1 MPYLQSPLRRYVVY
15 PFCPVTSLPLL
26 LLSLSPFLSS
36 PRLAL
41 DSVSRPDPCSSSCT
55 SGKAVLP
62 CQCWAM
68 AVPWGAGPS
77 SAFPPVPCPPHRPV
91 PGCSLVPVLMKLCV
105 CARHCRLRLYLPL
118 QPRDQ
123 EARPCSYHLL
133 GKPCGSLGFNRLDDP
148 QRQGQAPILGRN
160 IALASGGIAR
170 HEPATSALPPVQRAL

>member
-1 MPYLQSPLRRYVVY
+1 MLYIHSVLSQHPAAAALSIPL
-15 PFCPVTSLPLL
+15 
-26 LLSLSPFLSS
+26 LSS

-41 DSVSRPDPCSSSCT
+41 DSVSCPDPCSLLLHLRQSRI
-55 SGKAVLP
+55 ALPVLGHG
-62 CQCWAM
+62 CSL
-68 AVPWGAGPS
+68 GAGPS
-77 SAFPPVPCPPHRPV
+77 SAFPPVPCPSHRPV

-105 CARHCRLRLYLPL
+105 RARHCRLRLYLPL

-148 QRQGQAPILGRN
+148 QRQSQAPIFGRN

-170 HEPATSALPPVQRAL
+170 HEPATAALPPVQRAL